1 MISFKQYLID
11 GDVVGFPNKKKP
23 NRFSSAFKGAES
35 GPKTGSRHVVAD
47 RKHFDT
53 GNQTKSAKEKDDN
66 PYS

>member
-11 GDVVGFPNKKKP
+11 GDVVGFPKKK
-23 NRFSSAFKGAES
+23 NKFTHTLSGAES
-35 GPKTGSRHVVAD
+35 GPQTGSRHVVAD